1 MCITTS
7 AVQRHQSAE
16 RSILRQ
22 ISSLVY
28 PKIRRRRVMFFIQVV
43 HGRPGGRLQVP
54 GGGLKMAWLASAF
67 AFIRARRPKKVR
79 RRDLVMD
86 ESGGWL
92 VMLRMS
98 AFPTTSCQRM
108 SRILRRHHWSSASV
122 RCISASHSCFCTN
135 IRRPQP
141 EINTQQLTRDVSCL
155 MMSVVSCV
163 SYSGR

>member
-16 RSILRQ
+16 RSILRH
-22 ISSLVY
+22 IYSLVY

-92 VMLRMS
+92 VVLRVS
-98 AFPTTSCQRM
+98 AFPTTACQRM
-108 SRILRRHHWSSASV
+108 SRILRIGTIGPVHQYAVYQPVIVAFARTFAV
-122 RCISASHSCFCTN
+122 RS
-135 IRRPQP
+135 RK
-141 EINTQQLTRDVSCL
+141 
-155 MMSVVSCV
+155 
-163 SYSGR
+163 

>member
-1 MCITTS
+1 
-7 AVQRHQSAE
+7 
-16 RSILRQ
+16 LRQ

-28 PKIRRRRVMFFIQVV
+28 PKIRRRRVMFFIQVL
-43 HGRPGGRLQVP
+43 HGRLGGRLQVP

-67 AFIRARRPKKVR
+67 AFIRARCPKKVR

-92 VMLRMS
+92 VMLRVS
-98 AFPTTSCQRM
+98 AFPTTSCRRM
-108 SRILRRHHWSSASV
+108 SRIFRRHHWSSASV

-135 IRRPQP
+135 IRRSQP
-141 EINTQQLTRDVSCL
+141 EINTQQLTRRDVSCL